1 MRNYKV
7 RGRFCTFSKQ
17 MSNIEITSKLRA
29 DHCNSPKLTL
39 TVRER
44 RDSKTVAPKQKI
56 PFSGLK
62 AWTWS
67 RSTLTLSYLKNP
79 NLVMANVSLI
89 TLISLLSIIGH
100 SLSLE
105 NPVDDRILVVLDDWA
120 LKSSHSIFFDSLQK
134 RGCDLD
140 FKLAT
145 DKIALQRYG
154 QYLYDALILFCPTS
168 DRKLYI

>member
-1 MRNYKV
+1 
-7 RGRFCTFSKQ
+7 
-17 MSNIEITSKLRA
+17 
-29 DHCNSPKLTL
+29 
-39 TVRER
+39 
-44 RDSKTVAPKQKI
+44 
-56 PFSGLK
+56 
-62 AWTWS
+62 
-67 RSTLTLSYLKNP
+67 
-79 NLVMANVSLI
+79 MANVSLI